1 MPFARPKMALQCNF
15 SDHQYF
21 LTINYHLANLYPKLL
36 ANGKLEDKQ
45 LNFIVMPK
53 YDVDLE
59 RLFQM
64 QRRRFKLETVI
75 TVGIQMVERLET
87 MHNCG
92 LVHND
97 LKP

>member
-1 MPFARPKMALQCNF
+1 MLIWW
-15 SDHQYF
+15 
-21 LTINYHLANLYPKLL
+21 LIVLNYNILIANLYPKLL
-36 ANGKLEDKQ
+36 ANGKLEDKE

-53 YDVDLE
+53 YDLDLE

-75 TVGIQMVERLET
+75 TVGIQMVERLEI